1 MSPPTPTMR
10 PIIRPATTGDVEDVL
25 AFWIRADAH
34 PSPTDTVHDL
44 ARVVAAPHA
53 ELLVAVDQRGTVV
66 GSVIATFDG
75 WRGNV
80 YRMAVDPALRRRGLA
95 RRLADAAEGW
105 LRAAGAVRL
114 SALVEGDNTIAPV
127 FWESV
132 GFARYEGM
140 RRYSK
145 NL

>member
-1 MSPPTPTMR
+1 MSPLA
-10 PIIRPATTGDVEDVL
+10 PIIRPGTTDEVEEVL
-25 AFWIRADAH
+25 AFWIRAGAH
-34 PSPTDTVHDL
+34 PSPTDTVLDVT
-44 ARVVAAPHA
+44 RVVAAAHA
-53 ELLVAVDQRGTVV
+53 ALLVAVDGHGTVV

-80 YRMAVDPALRRRGLA
+80 YRMAVDPAWRRQGLA
-95 RRLADAAEGW
+95 RRLAGAAETW

-114 SALVEGDNTIAPV
+114 SALVEGDNEIAPA

-132 GFARYEGM
+132 GFHHYEGM